1 MTLAQYDV
9 HWRHKSGIPEGGIA
23 SRMHSTLTETLRW
36 LITVDQV
43 DPTEL
48 VSAECLTRELLRL
61 EAAVNRNPR
70 QPDWDGLEVM
80 VSSCMNARGSLETPA
95 FSSWVA
101 STQKDQAVMMK
112 QNRLLREEKVAE
124 SNRRKK
130 DGKGGKDKKDEKK
143 EE

>member
-1 MTLAQYDV
+1 M
-9 HWRHKSGIPEGGIA
+9 
-23 SRMHSTLTETLRW
+23 
-36 LITVDQV
+36 DQV
-43 DPTEL
+43 VPTEL
-48 VSAECLTRELLRL
+48 VAAECLTRESLRL
-61 EAAVNRNPR
+61 DAAAYRDPR

-80 VSSCMNARGSLETPA
+80 VSSCMNSCGSLETPA

-130 DGKGGKDKKDEKK
+130 DGKGGKPKDDVPP
-143 EE
+143 